1 MKFARL
7 LLVALLVI
15 IVLSSGCVGF
25 VRDTYRN
32 VVSPTPSATVPAT
45 STPIPI
51 NQSIERQY
59 NYADR
64 LNAGL
69 MNYNNAIVT
78 ANESRI
84 AYESANWET
93 ATTEITQ
100 AKAYMEQART
110 AFNSMKAFAS
120 TADETALSEKW
131 NETAYYETQAF
142 EYMNLSYQEA
152 RYQASRTFAEQNPIK
167 YNYYV
172 GQANYYISLAK
183 QSRSEAEAL
192 EMRTFIGQQGR
203 VISS

>member
-1 MKFARL
+1 MKYARL
-7 LLVALLVI
+7 LLVALLVF
-15 IVLSSGCVGF
+15 IVLSSGCVGL
-25 VRDTYRN
+25 VRDTYKN
-32 VVSPTPSATVPAT
+32 IVSPTPSATTPAT
-45 STPIPI
+45 TTAIPI

-69 MNYNNAIVT
+69 INYNNAIVT

-84 AYESANWET
+84 AYESANWDT
-93 ATTEITQ
+93 ATAEITQ

-110 AFNSMKAFAS
+110 AFLSMKAFAA
-120 TADETALSEKW
+120 TGDETALAEKW

-183 QSRSEAEAL
+183 QSRHDAEAI

-203 VISS
+203 IVSS

>member
-1 MKFARL
+1 MKYARL
-7 LLVALLVI
+7 LLVALLVL

-25 VRDTYRN
+25 MRDTYKN
-32 VVSPTPSATVPAT
+32 IVSPSPSATAPAT

-69 MNYNNAIVT
+69 INYNNAIVT

-84 AYESANWET
+84 AYESASWET

-100 AKAYMEQART
+100 AKVYMEQARM
-110 AFNSMKAFAS
+110 AFLSMKAFAA
-120 TADETALSEKW
+120 TADETSLAEKW

-142 EYMNLSYQEA
+142 EFMNQSYQEA

-203 VISS
+203 IISS

>member
-1 MKFARL
+1 MRFARL
-7 LLVALLVI
+7 LLVALLVL
-15 IVLSSGCVGF
+15 IVLSSGCVGL
-25 VRDTYRN
+25 VRDTYKN
-32 VVSPTPSATVPAT
+32 IVSPSPSATVQAT
-45 STPIPI
+45 TTPIPI

-69 MNYNNAIVT
+69 MNYNNGIIA
-78 ANESRI
+78 ANDSRV
-84 AYESANWET
+84 AYESAKWDT

-110 AFNSMKAFAS
+110 AFNSMKAFAA
-120 TADETALSEKW
+120 TPDEMSLAEKW

-142 EYMNLSYQEA
+142 ENMNLSYQEA
-152 RYQASRTFAEQNPIK
+152 KYQASRTFAEQNPIK

-183 QSRSEAEAL
+183 QSRSLAEAIEL
-192 EMRTFIGQQGR
+192 RTFIGQQGQ
-203 VISS
+203 ILSS